1 MFTNSFYFLLSI
13 YITIFSS
20 KKKITKNKKEN
31 NDPVESRK
39 MRRLCSRPKRLSD
52 YECDVLPIL
61 SSLRSRRTIN
71 YNEELIYDN
80 AFPNDIEDSNDKQHR
95 ITRKRLSK
103 VSNNNEEIR
112 ECVDGI
118 QFQNIVE
125 TPKKAM
131 KRISRTTFTTMTD
144 KNLDDDEISFFS
156 AKKNKQ
162 SVTDKVL
169 ENEESRDNNHKEIDN
184 LCDGIMTMSKSVLT
198 PKRKND
204 RQEQEVSKNIKNNIK
219 TPRSS
224 LSIKYNNLTPYM
236 ERRAT
241 LLVKPSTPLQQSR
254 SKLHVS
260 VVPKSLPCRE
270 EEFNNIFT
278 FLEGKLMD
286 KCGGYVD
293 NRLL

>member
-1 MFTNSFYFLLSI
+1 
-13 YITIFSS
+13 
-20 KKKITKNKKEN
+20 
-31 NDPVESRK
+31 
-39 MRRLCSRPKRLSD
+39 MRRPCSQPKRLSD

-80 AFPNDIEDSNDKQHR
+80 AFSNDIEDSNDKQHR
-95 ITRKRLSK
+95 ITQKRLSK
-103 VSNNNEEIR
+103 VSNNNEESR

-118 QFQNIVE
+118 QFQNIVD

-131 KRISRTTFTTMTD
+131 KRIYRTTFTTMTD
-144 KNLDDDEISFFS
+144 KNSDYDESSFFS
-156 AKKNKQ
+156 TKKNKQ
-162 SVTDKVL
+162 SARDKIL
-169 ENEESRDNNHKEIDN
+169 ENEESRVNNHKEINN
-184 LCDGIMTMSKSVLT
+184 LYDGIMTMSKSVLT

-219 TPRSS
+219 TPKSS
-224 LSIKYNNLTPYM
+224 LSIKYNNLTPSM

>member
-80 AFPNDIEDSNDKQHR
+80 AFSNDIEDSNDKQHR